1 MADPAA
7 ALGMS
12 LDDIIKARKSE
23 AKVRG
28 ERNAGGG
35 GTHCGEV
42 SAVSPPRRALPATR
56 EVPHDVQDAIAWAA
70 RRRHPSLPAQAAK
83 PAANGASAGP
93 KKAKRAQKKGGGPAA
108 NVAQASAR
116 DAQMGA
122 AGRRAG
128 GVAAKRAAKGVGA
141 PAPSAMAVDGGGKK
155 KQLGKKKGGVALHGC
170 EEMRGGGGARAR
182 RPTPHTN
189 HASPTTPQRPPHLA

>member
-56 EVPHDVQDAIAWAA
+56 EVQHDV
-70 RRRHPSLPAQAAK
+70 
-83 PAANGASAGP
+83 
-93 KKAKRAQKKGGGPAA
+93 
-108 NVAQASAR
+108 
-116 DAQMGA
+116 
-122 AGRRAG
+122 
-128 GVAAKRAAKGVGA
+128 
-141 PAPSAMAVDGGGKK
+141 
-155 KQLGKKKGGVALHGC
+155 
-170 EEMRGGGGARAR
+170 
-182 RPTPHTN
+182 
-189 HASPTTPQRPPHLA
+189 